1 MTKLELTSIRIYP
14 DGENTEGYLLDNLF
28 EKTEECPFTVSITE
42 QDCGQSVFVP
52 IHSYKLTI
60 RERIAFWFIRLIAK
74 ISGMEFSETWKVN
87 EVGTEVTNETSD

>member
-14 DGENTEGYLLDNLF
+14 DGEKTEGYLINNPF
-28 EKTEECPFTVSITE
+28 ESTKECPFTVSITE
-42 QDCGQSVFVP
+42 RDRGQSVFVP
-52 IHSYKLTI
+52 THSYKLTI

-87 EVGTEVTNETSD
+87 EVGTEVANETID